1 MSVDAIAA
9 QLEEYLSACPVTNTH
24 SHHLRDDEFQDVS
37 LFKLVSRSYVNWI
50 MDAFSEDGPEAR
62 AHFLVKHRCNS
73 YATWLIRAIEALH
86 PVGRPL
92 SLDTWDAYDAA
103 IREAY
108 GDPQHHLRILAQ
120 RCGYHAVILDK
131 YDDPG
136 ADNGHPE
143 LFKPTLRCDPFFSG
157 YDPALRSHDGVSAYD
172 TIAYT
177 PGMTL
182 AEYVARLRERIV
194 QARQVQGIIALKIG
208 MAYERPLDF
217 CNRDARRAERA
228 FLNPAA
234 TAPEICDFQDYIMY
248 TLAGFAAELDLPIQ
262 IHTGLGQ
269 LKGTNAMG
277 LCELIEQNPGV
288 RFDLFHGS
296 YPWTDDI
303 LALAH
308 NFNRVYVD
316 LCWLPIISTS
326 RAVAFVKEALEVT
339 DAGRILWGCDT
350 WTSEESYGALL
361 AGRYCIA
368 KALAEMVAEGRFDLA
383 YAKSLGEN
391 ILDRN
396 ARQLFGI

>member
-1 MSVDAIAA
+1 MSVESIAA
-9 QLEEYLSACPVTNTH
+9 QLEAYLGACPVTNTH
-24 SHHLRDDEFQDVS
+24 SHHLKDAEFEDVS
-37 LFKLVSRSYVNWI
+37 LFGLVSRSYVNWI
-50 MDAFSEDGPEAR
+50 MDEFHEDGAEAR

-73 YATWLIRAIEALH
+73 YASWLIRAIEALY
-86 PVGRPL
+86 PVGQPL
-92 SLDTWDAYDAA
+92 SLETWDAYDAA
-103 IREAY
+103 IRAAY
-108 GDPQHHLRILAQ
+108 GDPQHHLRLLTE

-136 ADNGHPE
+136 SDNGHPA

-157 YDPALRSHDGVSAYD
+157 YDPALRSHDGVSPYD
-172 TIAYT
+172 VIPYAA
-177 PGMTL
+177 GMTL
-182 AEYVARLRERIV
+182 GDYVAQLRSHIAT
-194 QARQVQGIIALKIG
+194 ARQERGIIALKIG

-217 CNRDARRAERA
+217 TRREAHEAERA

-234 TAPEICDFQDYIMY
+234 TAGEIRAFQDYVMY
-248 TLAGFAAELDLPIQ
+248 ALAGFAAEMELPIQ

-269 LKGTNAMG
+269 LRGTNAMA
-277 LCELIEQNPGV
+277 LCELIETNPAV

-326 RAVAFVKEALEVT
+326 RAIAFTKEALEVT

-361 AGRYCIA
+361 AGRYCVA
-368 KALAEMVAEGRFDLA
+368 RALAEMVAEGRFDLA
-383 YAKSLGEN
+383 YAETLGEN
-391 ILDRN
+391 ILGGN
-396 ARQLFGI
+396 ARRLFGI

>member
-1 MSVDAIAA
+1 MSVETIAA
-9 QLEEYLSACPVTNTH
+9 QLDEYLSTCPVTNTH
-24 SHHLRDDEFQDVS
+24 CHHLRDGEFEEMS

-50 MDAFSEDGPEAR
+50 MDAFTEDGPAAR
-62 AHFLVKHRCNS
+62 EHFLAKHRCNS
-73 YATWLIRAIEALH
+73 YATWLIRAVETLY

-92 SLDTWDAYDAA
+92 SLETWDAYDAA

-108 GDPQHHLRILAQ
+108 RDPQHHLRLLQQ
-120 RCGYHAVILDK
+120 RCGYRAVILDK

-157 YDPALRSHDGVSAYD
+157 YDAALRSHDGVSPYD
-172 TIAYT
+172 TITHT
-177 PGMTL
+177 PGMAL
-182 AEYVARLRERIV
+182 AEYVAQLKNHIAYMRRERGV
-194 QARQVQGIIALKIG
+194 IALKIG

-217 CNRDARRAERA
+217 INRDAGRASRA

-234 TAPEICDFQDYIMY
+234 TAEEIRDFQDYVMY
-248 TLAGFAAELDLPIQ
+248 TLAGFAAEMDLPVQ

-269 LKGTNAMG
+269 LKGTHAMA
-277 LCELIEQNPGV
+277 LCALIEQNPGV

-326 RAVAFVKEALEVT
+326 RAIRFIKEALEVT

-361 AGRYCIA
+361 AGRYCVSR
-368 KALAEMVAEGRFDLA
+368 ALAEMVTEGRFDLA
-383 YAKSLGEN
+383 YAKMLGEN

-396 ARQLFGI
+396 ARQLFRI